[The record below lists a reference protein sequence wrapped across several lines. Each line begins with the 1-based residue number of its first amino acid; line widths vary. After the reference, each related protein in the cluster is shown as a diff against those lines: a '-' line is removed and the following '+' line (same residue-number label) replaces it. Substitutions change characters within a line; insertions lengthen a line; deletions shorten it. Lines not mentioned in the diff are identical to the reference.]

1 MAMFDRRE
9 WRGTYNTLTM
19 LNHLL
24 VNGPLSVFNEFQD
37 ERELI
42 EDAIN
47 TEWID
52 ERGFDCGLKVRNVA
66 EKVLRLLED
75 GMFFKDERERNRKQS
90 IGRII
95 TGFGNS
101 SFVDIQSETNN
112 GRDSSVLSDHQ
123 TCEND
128 RAVDDHPFVEDEH
141 NTAKLLL
148 SSST

>member
-9 WRGTYNTLTM
+9 WRGIYNTLTM

-24 VNGPLSVFNEFQD
+24 LNGPLSVFSEFQHQ
-37 ERELI
+37 RELI

-52 ERGFDCGLKVRNVA
+52 EKGFDCGLKVRNVA

-75 GMFFKDERERNRKQS
+75 CMFFKDERERNRRQS

-101 SFVDIQSETNN
+101 SFVIQAETNN
-112 GRDSSVLSDHQ
+112 GRDRSFLSDHQ

-128 RAVDDHPFVEDEH
+128 PAADDHPFVEDEH
-141 NTAKLLL
+141 NTAQLLL